1 MEKIILQP
9 FTCKTDTIQIGNGTN
24 FNINSSM
31 ISFFEYFCNYKL
43 CESLATLQLKNRLV
57 FIVREQKY
65 EKCK

>member
-31 ISFFEYFCNYKL
+31 ISFF
-43 CESLATLQLKNRLV
+43 
-57 FIVREQKY
+57 
-65 EKCK
+65 